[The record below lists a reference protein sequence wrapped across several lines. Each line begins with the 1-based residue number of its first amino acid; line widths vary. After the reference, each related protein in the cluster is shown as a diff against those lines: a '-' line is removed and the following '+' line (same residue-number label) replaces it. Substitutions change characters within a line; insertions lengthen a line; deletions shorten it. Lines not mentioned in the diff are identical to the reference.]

1 VLGLDFILQE
11 FNYLTFEEALIG
23 AKDDTLHPAVR
34 SKYVELIVGMGW
46 VQICMCVN
54 STLVI
59 VVLYVDVGDNRAI
72 LENLSFSFV
81 SKYMHC

>member
-1 VLGLDFILQE
+1 MHVLGLDFTSQE

-46 VQICMCVN
+46 VQMCMCEFH
-54 STLVI
+54 I
-59 VVLYVDVGDNRAI
+59 G
-72 LENLSFSFV
+72 
-81 SKYMHC
+81 HCSALC